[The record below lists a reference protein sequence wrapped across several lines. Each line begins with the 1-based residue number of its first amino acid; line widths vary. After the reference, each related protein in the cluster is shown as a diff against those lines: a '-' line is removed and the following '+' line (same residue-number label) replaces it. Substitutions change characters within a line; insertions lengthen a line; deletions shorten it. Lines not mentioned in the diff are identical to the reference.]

1 MLCITIAFQSDHH
14 SELFSNTIA
23 KTDQSIEANRLA
35 HRSLNVQRLDIL
47 PVLLQQGDEEVD
59 A

>member
-1 MLCITIAFQSDHH
+1 MTIIRN
-14 SELFSNTIA
+14 FSPTPLP

-35 HRSLNVQRLDIL
+35 HRSLDVQRLDVL
-47 PVLLQQGDEEVD
+47 PVLFQQGNEEVD